1 MLYFLAC
8 WNIRLHFIPLILLQ
22 YTMKVDLG
30 IKAVCFDICAF
41 ECQILCL
48 DPENNGSQEIL
59 FLLKYALSKQ
69 NLRIGREDW

>member
-1 MLYFLAC
+1 
-8 WNIRLHFIPLILLQ
+8 
-22 YTMKVDLG
+22 MKVDLG